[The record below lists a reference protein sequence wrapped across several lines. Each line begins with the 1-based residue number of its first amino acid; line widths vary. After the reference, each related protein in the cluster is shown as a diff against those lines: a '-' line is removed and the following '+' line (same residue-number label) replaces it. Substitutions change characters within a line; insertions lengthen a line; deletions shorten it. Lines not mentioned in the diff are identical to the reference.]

1 MYRLWSEEPRAR
13 HGLPTVEESDRA
25 VINEAEFLA
34 YVNEFP
40 ILVETFGLLGA
51 RAMFHRCGSD
61 EMLTLVYTRAFLSLA
76 HFSPVARVARSLSFA
91 VSVPPCI
98 IYTSTQAHARARA
111 RAHTHTGTTLQRL

>member
-34 YVNEFP
+34 YVDEFP

-61 EMLTLVYTRAFLSLA
+61 EMLTLLYTRACLCAFCC
-76 HFSPVARVARSLSFA
+76 SLSF
-91 VSVPPCI
+91 SRW
-98 IYTSTQAHARARA
+98 RAWRA
-111 RAHTHTGTTLQRL
+111 PSLLLSL